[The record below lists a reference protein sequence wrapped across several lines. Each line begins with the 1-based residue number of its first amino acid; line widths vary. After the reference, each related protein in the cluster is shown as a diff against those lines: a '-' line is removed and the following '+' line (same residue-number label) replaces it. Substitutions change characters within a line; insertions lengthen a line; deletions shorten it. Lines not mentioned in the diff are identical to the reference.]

1 MGIISIEKADRLF
14 WLGRY
19 AERVLTTLVAFFD
32 FYDEMIDGDEKAYR
46 TYCKKIAIPDVYK
59 SKEDFQQKYLFD
71 GQNPDSVI
79 RNMERAFDN
88 AVVIRGE
95 LGTYTLSYIQ
105 MALDVLKGEGGKAD
119 APAYD
124 LQQVI
129 DYLNA
134 FWGCMDDQTEDEECR
149 NIIKCG
155 KYLERLDLYMRLGYS
170 AKAIDKE
177 FSKFENRLHRV
188 RLPYRRENEDRLREI
203 ISLGDGWR
211 EYEKEALE
219 ALWNLFEV
227 I

>member
-46 TYCKKIAIPDVYK
+46 IYCKKIAIPDVYK

-134 FWGCMDDQTEDEECR
+134 CWGCMDDQTEDEECR

>member
-1 MGIISIEKADRLF
+1 MKRHI
-14 WLGRY
+14 
-19 AERVLTTLVAFFD
+19 
-32 FYDEMIDGDEKAYR
+32 
-46 TYCKKIAIPDVYK
+46 YCKKIAIPDVYK

-79 RNMERAFDN
+79 SNMERAFDN

>member
-1 MGIISIEKADRLF
+1 M
-14 WLGRY
+14 
-19 AERVLTTLVAFFD
+19 V
-32 FYDEMIDGDEKAYR
+32 
-46 TYCKKIAIPDVYK
+46 
-59 SKEDFQQKYLFD
+59 
-71 GQNPDSVI
+71 
-79 RNMERAFDN
+79 RAFDN

>member
-32 FYDEMIDGDEKAYR
+32 FYDEMIDGYEKAYR

-79 RNMERAFDN
+79 SNMERAFDN